1 MSHQFWEALRA
12 ADLGHLAPTFVAH
25 GVTSVAQLVAA
36 TSTSQDLGVAKW
48 QVEAIL
54 ASTVKDETAPE
65 PGRTDLPVAYSGRRA
80 NFGLAVAAGQPNSR
94 KRSLDALDDD
104 ILARST
110 NPAHEARLRTYISL
124 CVVWEVPP
132 WPLTYENI
140 RAFGASMKQ
149 GGYRSAGIYFQSI
162 CSHQQRV
169 LRTPIPP
176 MVRYCIRDCVRS
188 IKRGLG
194 VTRLKDGFPALGLS
208 RIPVGDVNTG
218 FILDSVEHSRD
229 MAVLA
234 TWFMLREIEMAAAR
248 ASHLRVDSH
257 EVFILIPTYKTDSFG
272 KLTERS
278 LKCTCRI
285 RRHPMCPYHAA
296 VRHLDR
302 LNHRGPSEAPH
313 TEPLFPDKDGTTP
326 SKHRMVEVIRMVIGH
341 TGQALERP
349 DAQGRP
355 MQRFGGHSLRV
366 AGAQLLAASGVPL
379 QLIQLLG
386 RWTSMAIQRYTQEAA
401 LAVVPDLPSQVLEG
415 DGIMHLL
422 PGPCSAT
429 PAQQPPAVVQPP
441 ISKDDTHNDGAIARL
456 DQSTK
461 DHGDQIMKI
470 RGELNQMKEA
480 ITKPQFAFVKRIRS
494 PVVHIGSN
502 VELANP
508 PRRWRSKCGWSY
520 GISNFLRVAE
530 IVTPMRKCKKCFE
543 MGNDSS
549 SDDKSDSDGSQVSDS
564 SSSSY
569 D

>member
-1 MSHQFWEALRA
+1 MGHSWLTSHHAHKTASNPGLGKRSHLLRA
-12 ADLGHLAPTFVAH
+12 RFPSLRFQPSPSCHSLRCDLGCRFELFELWFLFQQFECEMLSTFASVGYAVCLSNESSQCSDRMLRSWLHPFTDSFASKCPISFGRRCGRPISVTSPQPFVAH

-234 TWFMLREIEMAAAR
+234 TWFMLREIENG
-248 ASHLRVDSH
+248 S
-257 EVFILIPTYKTDSFG
+257 
-272 KLTERS
+272 
-278 LKCTCRI
+278 C
-285 RRHPMCPYHAA
+285 
-296 VRHLDR
+296 
-302 LNHRGPSEAPH
+302 
-313 TEPLFPDKDGTTP
+313 
-326 SKHRMVEVIRMVIGH
+326 
-341 TGQALERP
+341 
-349 DAQGRP
+349 
-355 MQRFGGHSLRV
+355 
-366 AGAQLLAASGVPL
+366 SG
-379 QLIQLLG
+379 
-386 RWTSMAIQRYTQEAA
+386 
-401 LAVVPDLPSQVLEG
+401 LPS
-415 DGIMHLL
+415 
-422 PGPCSAT
+422 
-429 PAQQPPAVVQPP
+429 
-441 ISKDDTHNDGAIARL
+441 
-456 DQSTK
+456 
-461 DHGDQIMKI
+461 
-470 RGELNQMKEA
+470 
-480 ITKPQFAFVKRIRS
+480 
-494 PVVHIGSN
+494 
-502 VELANP
+502 
-508 PRRWRSKCGWSY
+508 
-520 GISNFLRVAE
+520 
-530 IVTPMRKCKKCFE
+530 
-543 MGNDSS
+543 SS
-549 SDDKSDSDGSQVSDS
+549 
-564 SSSSY
+564 
-569 D
+569 

>member
-1 MSHQFWEALRA
+1 MQFVYRMNHPNAVIACCAVGCTHSPIVLPQNVPSVLGGVAA

-132 WPLTYENI
+132 WPLTYE
-140 RAFGASMKQ
+140 K
-149 GGYRSAGIYFQSI
+149 
-162 CSHQQRV
+162 
-169 LRTPIPP
+169 
-176 MVRYCIRDCVRS
+176 
-188 IKRGLG
+188 
-194 VTRLKDGFPALGLS
+194 LKDGFPALGLS

-326 SKHRMVEVIRMVIGH
+326 
-341 TGQALERP
+341 
-349 DAQGRP
+349 DGR
-355 MQRFGGHSLRV
+355 
-366 AGAQLLAASGVPL
+366 
-379 QLIQLLG
+379 
-386 RWTSMAIQRYTQEAA
+386 
-401 LAVVPDLPSQVLEG
+401 
-415 DGIMHLL
+415 
-422 PGPCSAT
+422 
-429 PAQQPPAVVQPP
+429 
-441 ISKDDTHNDGAIARL
+441 
-456 DQSTK
+456 
-461 DHGDQIMKI
+461 
-470 RGELNQMKEA
+470 
-480 ITKPQFAFVKRIRS
+480 
-494 PVVHIGSN
+494 
-502 VELANP
+502 
-508 PRRWRSKCGWSY
+508 
-520 GISNFLRVAE
+520 
-530 IVTPMRKCKKCFE
+530 
-543 MGNDSS
+543 
-549 SDDKSDSDGSQVSDS
+549 SDSNGDRSHRPSA
-564 SSSSY
+564 
-569 D
+569 

>member
-54 ASTVKDETAPE
+54 ASTIRDETAPE

-104 ILARST
+104 VLARST

-302 LNHRGPSEAPH
+302 LNHRGHSESPH
-313 TEPLFPDKDGTTP
+313 TVPLFPDKDGTTP

-355 MQRFGGHSLRV
+355 MQRFGGHSLRA
-366 AGAQLLAASGVPL
+366 AGAQLLAASGVPI

-429 PAQQPPAVVQPP
+429 PTQSPPAVVQPP
-441 ISKDDTHNDGAIARL
+441 IDKDDTHNDEAIARL
-456 DQSTK
+456 DQSNK
-461 DHGDQIMKI
+461 DQGDQIQRI
-470 RGELNQMKEA
+470 RGELNQMKAA

-494 PVVHIGSN
+494 PVVHIGSQ

-564 SSSSY
+564 SSSY